1 MVVIWMTKS
10 YSELITLTTFEERYE
25 YLKIGGFVGQM
36 TFGGYREVNQM
47 LYKNSS
53 DWRTIDPRK
62 EGLIWFGN
70 WKTFWSY
77 EHPRCWKQLTS
88 KEIADDILG
97 LN

>member
-1 MVVIWMTKS
+1 MNYCEINSCEKIIQSKFDDLNKHTNIS
-10 YSELITLTTFEERYE
+10 YINKELEPYKTYSIGRYP
-25 YLKIGGFVGQM
+25 
-36 TFGGYREVNQM
+36 
-47 LYKNSS
+47 KNSS
-53 DWRTIDPRK
+53 DWKTVDPRK

-77 EHPRCWKQLTS
+77 EHPRCWKYLTS